1 MQSEPNQIENM
12 DDLPPKSKIKIN
24 GNKQNQVKMSS
35 IDANSHTKS
44 KVRIDSIESERVNQA
59 YRLTY
64 MLKLYRNHK
73 YTVYMI

>member
-44 KVRIDSIESERVNQA
+44 KVKIGSTELERIR
-59 YRLTY
+59 RLTNQFP
-64 MLKLYRNHK
+64 KW
-73 YTVYMI
+73 